1 MFRLTGMSEEKA
13 RFQVISL
20 LTNSGFTTSESEL
33 ILKSRKRRSL
43 AKVIMIFGYTFTA
56 TIVSGVISIIVTYN
70 FKTNSFSIIE
80 ILILSIMFIIFYFLR
95 KFVFIRFIFNKFSEK
110 LYRYFVAKDN
120 INSLMIIENF
130 GNNII
135 AQVFLNKVPL
145 PLRGKT
151 LAEVD
156 IKNKNNLLVLT
167 ITSGENKICSVT
179 ADTIL
184 EKDSTITVMGKKKD
198 IKKILCP

>member
-33 ILKSRKRRSL
+33 ILRSRKRRSI

-70 FKTNSFSIIE
+70 FKNDSLSIVEVI
-80 ILILSIMFIIFYFLR
+80 ILSIMFIIFYFLR

-120 INSLMIIENF
+120 INSLMVIENF

-145 PLRGKT
+145 PLQGKT

-156 IKNKNNLLVLT
+156 IKNKDNLLILT
-167 ITSGENKICSVT
+167 ITSKENKICSVT

-184 EKDSTITVMGKKKD
+184 EKDSTIAVMGKKKD

>member
-33 ILKSRKRRSL
+33 ILRSRKRRSI

-70 FKTNSFSIIE
+70 FKNDSLSIVE
-80 ILILSIMFIIFYFLR
+80 IITLSIMFIIFYFLR
-95 KFVFIRFIFNKFSEK
+95 KFVFIRFIFNRFSEK

-120 INSLMIIENF
+120 INSLMVIENF

-135 AQVFLNKVPL
+135 AQVFLNQVPL

-156 IKNKNNLLVLT
+156 IKNKDNLLVLT

>member
-33 ILKSRKRRSL
+33 ILRSRKRRSI

-70 FKTNSFSIIE
+70 FKNDKLSIVE
-80 ILILSIMFIIFYFLR
+80 IITLSIMFIIFYFLR
-95 KFVFIRFIFNKFSEK
+95 KFVFIRFIFNRFSEK

-120 INSLMIIENF
+120 INSLMVIENF

-135 AQVFLNKVPL
+135 AQVFLNQVPL

-156 IKNKNNLLVLT
+156 IKNKDNLLVLT

>member
-33 ILKSRKRRSL
+33 ILKSRKRRSI

-95 KFVFIRFIFNKFSEK
+95 KFVFIRFIFNRFSEK

-120 INSLMIIENF
+120 INSLMVIENF

-135 AQVFLNKVPL
+135 AQVFLNQVPL

-156 IKNKNNLLVLT
+156 IKNKDNLLVLT